1 MLKFFLEYGPLVYFG
16 IIAFVFGAM
25 FGSLLN
31 VVVARVPYEK
41 SVLCPGSSCGKCFQP
56 IRWYDNI
63 PLVSYW
69 VLRGRCRTCK
79 ARFSIQYFLVE
90 LFVALAFVSIFVIEI
105 VRNCN
110 GVPGLANASR
120 ELYFRFISTTNLP

>member
-1 MLKFFLEYGPLVYFG
+1 MLNFFLEYGPLVYFG

-31 VVVARVPYEK
+31 VVVARLPYEK
-41 SVLCPGSSCGKCFQP
+41 SVWWPKGSRCGNCFQR

-63 PLVSYW
+63 PIISYW

-90 LFVALAFVSIFVIEI
+90 MLVALAFVGIFVIEI

-110 GVPGLANASR
+110 GVPG
-120 ELYFRFISTTNLP
+120 